1 MRGKVAFVLGAA
13 VGYVLGTRAG
23 RERYEQIKRGTKA
36 AWESAPVQQGVDTVQ
51 GVVGDQ
57 LEALKARIFTAISDV
72 FAARGRTSSSGSSA
86 AAQKSSSSATTS
98 SAAATNKSAGAASA
112 SAGAD
117 GGK

>member
-36 AWESAPVQQGVDTVQ
+36 AWESAPVQQGVDAVQ

-72 FAARGRTSSSGSSA
+72 FAARGRTSNGGSSA
-86 AAQKSSSSATTS
+86 AAKKSSSAS
-98 SAAATNKSAGAASA
+98 KSKTAAASA